1 MAVIGVFIL
10 YSLCNQ
16 RLKIEYSFR
25 TQFSEHSCYNILN
38 FFQVQS
44 LSYAAEAPNNWVA
57 SIFSPSVGSCTGT
70 GTGSGTGS
78 GSGRGTETG
87 AGT

>member
-16 RLKIEYSFR
+16 RLKIEFSLR

-38 FFQVQS
+38 FFHVQA
-44 LSYAAEAPNNWVA
+44 LSYAAEAPNN
-57 SIFSPSVGSCTGT
+57 
-70 GTGSGTGS
+70 
-78 GSGRGTETG
+78 
-87 AGT
+87 